1 MSTDQTVHDLPL
13 LSLMAS
19 ELGRGSS
26 LQMMPS
32 LPDSRMTITSTSDA
46 RWYAI
51 DPDLKRANEM
61 FLRKQRLFFDEFAE
75 SCLRGFRRIFPR
87 VTRTSMISTAGQVV
101 VTDNDVQFAGD
112 IIMIGYRD
120 GSRQYVPYRR
130 PFGVTRRQEVW
141 KMVSKDIESSGM
153 TGRDTLMSLVD
164 AASQLAESRDQK
176 WRLSFF
182 DPVGYCWTGTICPF
196 ALDEDPDHTLLA
208 LPTRDSGQNGVF
220 DPFAPVC

>member
-1 MSTDQTVHDLPL
+1 MLIDQHVHDLPL

-32 LPDSRMTITSTSDA
+32 LPDGRMTITSTSEA
-46 RWYAI
+46 RWYAV

-75 SCLRGFRRIFPR
+75 CCLRGFRRIFPR
-87 VTRTSMISTAGQVV
+87 VTRTSIISTAGQVI

-120 GSRQYVPYRR
+120 GSRQYVPYRH
-130 PFGVTRRQEVW
+130 PFGVTRRQETW
-141 KMVSKDIESSGM
+141 NMVSRDIESHGI
-153 TGRDTLMSLVD
+153 TGRDALMSLID
-164 AASQLAESRDQK
+164 AASHWAASRDEK

-182 DPVGYCWTGTICPF
+182 DPLGVCWTGTICPF
-196 ALDEDPDHTLLA
+196 TLDEDPDHTLYA
-208 LPTRDSGQNGVF
+208 LPTKDTGDGGML
-220 DPFAPVC
+220 DPFASVY

>member
-1 MSTDQTVHDLPL
+1 MLTDHHVHELPL
-13 LSLMAS
+13 LSLMSS

-87 VTRTSMISTAGQVV
+87 VARTSIISTAGQLV
-101 VTDNDVQFAGD
+101 VTGDHVEYAGD

-120 GSRQYVPYRR
+120 GSRQYLPYRH
-130 PFGVTRRQEVW
+130 PFGVTRRQETW
-141 KMVSKDIESSGM
+141 NMVSRDIESHGI
-153 TGRDTLMSLVD
+153 TGHDALMSLVD
-164 AASQLAESRDQK
+164 AASHWAASRDKK

-182 DPVGYCWTGTICPF
+182 DPTGFCWTGTICPF
-196 ALDEDPDHTLLA
+196 ALDEDPDHTLYA
-208 LPTRDSGQNGVF
+208 LPTKDTGGGML
-220 DPFAPVC
+220 DPFASVY